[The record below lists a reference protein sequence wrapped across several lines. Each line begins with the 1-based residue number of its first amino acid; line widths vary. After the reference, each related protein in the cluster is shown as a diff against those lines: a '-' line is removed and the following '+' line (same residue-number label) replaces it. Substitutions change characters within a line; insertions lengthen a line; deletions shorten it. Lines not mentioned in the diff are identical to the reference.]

1 MVERDNCTS
10 HSRLSRLLPLPS
22 RLLHLLHATL
32 LLFICLTNNEGH
44 NEGGA
49 NDVGIV
55 YSTAKCNRRAVSRG
69 PDLLFM
75 ADLTGNGNA
84 KLQKR
89 NKV

>member
-1 MVERDNCTS
+1 M
-10 HSRLSRLLPLPS
+10 L
-22 RLLHLLHATL
+22 A
-32 LLFICLTNNEGH
+32 LFIRLRNVI
-44 NEGGA
+44 GA
-49 NDVGIV
+49 R
-55 YSTAKCNRRAVSRG
+55 CHG